1 MEISFTF
8 VDMFNPVA
16 IYAAMVATAVLIWD
30 VVKWYKSGPAFRGSV
45 SPNMVMIGMPGYPK
59 DQEYVVFRLS
69 NTGSRATTL
78 THVGLQEYPNWLARL
93 RRKSTRSAVIN
104 ADFDPYRIPYVL
116 EPGHDY
122 MGMALQSDELIE
134 WSQCGNLYGVVY
146 HSGSDRPLAFR
157 IPPIKT
163 KD

>member
-1 MEISFTF
+1 
-8 VDMFNPVA
+8 
-16 IYAAMVATAVLIWD
+16 
-30 VVKWYKSGPAFRGSV
+30 
-45 SPNMVMIGMPGYPK
+45 
-59 DQEYVVFRLS
+59 
-69 NTGSRATTL
+69 
-78 THVGLQEYPNWLARL
+78 
-93 RRKSTRSAVIN
+93 
-104 ADFDPYRIPYVL
+104 
-116 EPGHDY
+116 